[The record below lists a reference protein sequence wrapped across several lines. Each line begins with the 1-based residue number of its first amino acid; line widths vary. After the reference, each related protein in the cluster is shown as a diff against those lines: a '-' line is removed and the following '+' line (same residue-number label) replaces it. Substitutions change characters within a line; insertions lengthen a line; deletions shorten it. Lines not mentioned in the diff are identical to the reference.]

1 MSCIP
6 IGSNQKFIG
15 ISSNALTS
23 LLIWL
28 MPTGS
33 LLVSFVPLLGTQIHA
48 WWLCVYICS
57 KMWCWK
63 KLTCTKGRL
72 FLCPDRTSSLSLGAS
87 PSISFGPIASCFPFS
102 GIPGIQHRKDVG
114 WSAWVGDRAGSG
126 ELSRRAY
133 LHELPTFWL
142 SLRLGLVPSET
153 VYSTVMLRAG
163 WTGWLG
169 LEPGCMAGL
178 ALHHFPSRVS
188 CNMCLLSRI
197 RL

>member
-15 ISSNALTS
+15 ISSNALTF

-33 LLVSFVPLLGTQIHA
+33 LLVSFVPLLGTQIYA

-102 GIPGIQHRKDVG
+102 GIPGIQHSLTQEGCWLECVSWRQGWLRRIKEKGLLTWASHLLAIPTAWPGAIWNSLLYCDV
-114 WSAWVGDRAGSG
+114 
-126 ELSRRAY
+126 
-133 LHELPTFWL
+133 
-142 SLRLGLVPSET
+142 
-153 VYSTVMLRAG
+153 AG
-163 WTGWLG
+163 WLNWLAGPGARLYGWFG
-169 LEPGCMAGL
+169 FAP
-178 ALHHFPSRVS
+178 
-188 CNMCLLSRI
+188 LS
-197 RL
+197 